1 MQFLYDQL
9 ENLIINIFYYDLRD
23 KENRLVCFFIT
34 PRNGFNLFY
43 YYPHIF
49 LLDVMYKIN
58 RFNIPLLN
66 ICDLTSIK
74 KTFSV
79 VSVFLEREK
88 I

>member
-9 ENLIINIFYYDLRD
+9 EDLVTNVFYRDLCD

-34 PRNGFNLFY
+34 PRNEFNFFY
-43 YYPHIF
+43 YYPHVF
-49 LLDVMYKIN
+49 LLDIIYKIN

-66 ICDLTSIK
+66 IYGSTLIK
-74 KTFSV
+74 KTFSII
-79 VSVFLEREK
+79 SIFFKGKK